1 MPSSDPMP
9 FFQKNAPFSGGP
21 GIQRAHSWGELR
33 LIVSEQEDSS
43 KKNEIESLNPN
54 PILSDLP
61 ELSSGF

>member
-1 MPSSDPMP
+1 MP
-9 FFQKNAPFSGGP
+9 FCQKSAPFSGGS
-21 GIQRAHSWGELR
+21 GIQRVRSWGELR

-54 PILSDLP
+54 PNLSDPP